1 MAVQPCYMGIIDYR
15 LDMTDYFDLSFV
27 GSVYAM
33 RILWKSLKG
42 FVDRFNFR
50 KTFLLFSVTFVK

>member
-1 MAVQPCYMGIIDYR
+1 
-15 LDMTDYFDLSFV
+15 MTDYFDLSFV

-50 KTFLLFSVTFVK
+50 KTFLLFNVTFVK